1 VDTYNEPGKDRA
13 VEFPVFLSAT
23 VGRDLRLVG
32 TKYEYALV
40 AGGGRAGAISLLGE
54 FWLAHMACREG
65 DWFLTR
71 RRKHGWEFV
80 IEVEDRSQVGLY
92 SGRRWRAGGTIQM
105 ADGTRV
111 DLRRRTPIADWNLQ
125 TPDHRPFAA
134 ISISGLER
142 DKAWV
147 TIRSLPSGVVD
158 LHIVLLTACSVVSL
172 GGMAGG
178 GPSGGVS

>member
-1 VDTYNEPGKDRA
+1 VRGSLRHHHQDSPA
-13 VEFPVFLSAT
+13 A
-23 VGRDLRLVG
+23 LRLLQTRRIFRETT

-40 AGGGRAGAISLLGE
+40 AGGGRAGTISLLGE

-80 IEVEDRSQVGLY
+80 IEAEDRSQVGLY
-92 SGRRWRAGGTIQM
+92 SGRRWRAGGTILM

-111 DLRRRTPIADWNLQ
+111 DLRRHTPIADWNLQ
-125 TPDHRPFAA
+125 TPGQRPFAA

-142 DKAWV
+142 DKAHV
-147 TIRSLPSGVVD
+147 TIRSLPSGVADV
-158 LHIVLLTACSVVSL
+158 HIVLLIACSVVSL
-172 GGMAGG
+172 GGMVPGAG
-178 GPSGGVS
+178 PVGGVA